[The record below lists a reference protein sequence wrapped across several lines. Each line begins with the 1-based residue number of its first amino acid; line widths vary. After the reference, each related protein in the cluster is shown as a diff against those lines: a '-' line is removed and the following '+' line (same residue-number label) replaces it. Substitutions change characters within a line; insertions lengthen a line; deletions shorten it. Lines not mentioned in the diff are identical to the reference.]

1 MTVINFALLP
11 DGVAV
16 VADTLVTNDR
26 FEPSF
31 FTSKVHVV
39 PHLSALICGTGN
51 LGFILDWSRQLLGGM
66 LAVDVTH
73 LDEFAQ
79 DSLRRLH
86 ADRPAAERNALTST
100 IYHLGFDEQ
109 ADRFVGFAYR
119 STADF
124 VSERLDYGV
133 RTKPGYSG
141 ELPMERFPD
150 DFVEVCR
157 AQRAEQDRLPPDER
171 VFIGG
176 HVVAYTMQVDRTEG
190 RSPSVVTTVARAFE
204 FEDIDRAYYEC
215 TGSLA
220 ANAHLRD

>member
-11 DGVAV
+11 DGVFV
-16 VADTLVTNDR
+16 VADTLVTNHM

-39 PHLSALICGTGN
+39 PHLNALVCGTGD
-51 LGFILDWSRQLLGGM
+51 LGFILDWSRYLLGAM

-79 DSLRRLH
+79 DSMRSLH
-86 ADRPAAERNALTST
+86 AGRTAAERDALTST
-100 IYHLGFDEQ
+100 IYHLGFNEQ
-109 ADRFVGFAYR
+109 EDRFVGFAYR

-124 VSERLDYGV
+124 ASERLDYGV

-176 HVVAYTMQVDRTEG
+176 HVVAYMMQVDRTDG
-190 RSPSVVTTVARAFE
+190 RSLSVVTTVTRPFE
-204 FEDIDRAYYEC
+204 FEDLDKAYYDC
-215 TGSLA
+215 TASLA